1 MKVRP
6 GVEVAS
12 LTDVGCQRE
21 NNEDSY
27 AYWESEDDREFENLG
42 RLVIVADGMG
52 GVEGGQF
59 ASRIA
64 VDSVQKSYASSPAG
78 DPQQRLLVAFQFA
91 HEQVQEK
98 ARQNP
103 ALRGM
108 GTTLTA
114 FALVGHRLF
123 YAHVGDSRLYLL
135 RTGRLQALTRDHSLV
150 ARLVENGVV
159 SARDAESHPQKH
171 VLTAA
176 VGVSD
181 EIQPDYPVEPLHIQ
195 ASDVLM
201 ACSDGLWGQLSEEEM
216 AETLNSKEPAEACR
230 ALVEV
235 AKDHGGPDNITL
247 QVVRVS

>member
-1 MKVRP
+1 
-6 GVEVAS
+6 
-12 LTDVGCQRE
+12 
-21 NNEDSY
+21 
-27 AYWESEDDREFENLG
+27 
-42 RLVIVADGMG
+42 MG

-64 VDSVQKSYASSPAG
+64 VDSVQKSYASSPENN
-78 DPQQRLLVAFQFA
+78 PQERLLAAFQFA
-91 HEQVQEK
+91 HAQVQEK
-98 ARQNP
+98 ARENP

-114 FALVGHRLF
+114 FALVGHQLF

-135 RTGRLQALTRDHSLV
+135 RAGRLQALTHDHSLV

-181 EIQPDYPVEPLHIQ
+181 EIQPDYPTEPFKIQ
-195 ASDVLM
+195 AADVLM

-216 AETLNSKEPAEACR
+216 AEILASKEPDEACR

-247 QVVRVS
+247 QIVRVN